1 MSTRVFSVA
10 QEISNALTHGAGALL
25 SVAGLVALVYN
36 AAQRGDAWHV
46 ASYAVFG
53 ASMITLY
60 TASTLYHAIREPK
73 VKRVFEVFDH
83 ATIFVLIAGS
93 YTAFALTVLRDGP
106 GWWLFGAVWAI
117 AAAGI
122 VMEALFLN
130 RWPMATLAAYL
141 AMGWLIA
148 LVWRPF
154 RESAPAATVTLLLA
168 GGLCYSFGTVFYVL
182 SRRWGWFHIAWHL
195 FVLGGTACHVFS
207 ALAALPRPSVY

>member
-1 MSTRVFSVA
+1 
-10 QEISNALTHGAGALL
+10 LGAIL
-25 SVAGLVALVYN
+25 SVVGLVILVYN
-36 AAQRGDAWHV
+36 ATRRGTAWHV
-46 ASYAVFG
+46 VSFAIFG
-53 ASMITLY
+53 SSMIALY
-60 TASTLYHAIREPK
+60 MSSTLYHAFREPRI
-73 VKRVFEVFDH
+73 KRIFEIFDH

-93 YTAFALTVLRDGP
+93 YTAFALTVLREGP

-117 AAAGI
+117 AAFGI

-130 RWPMATLAAYL
+130 RWPLITLAAYL

-154 RESAPAATVTLLLA
+154 KESAPGPAVALLLA

-182 SRRWGWFHIAWHL
+182 SRRWGWYHIAWHV

-207 ALAALPRPSVY
+207 ALALLPNV

>member
-1 MSTRVFSVA
+1 MATRVFSVA
-10 QEISNALTHGAGALL
+10 QETGNALTHGAGALL
-25 SVAGLVALVYN
+25 SVLGLVALVYN
-36 AAQRGDAWHV
+36 AALRGDAWHV

-53 ASMITLY
+53 SSMITLY
-60 TASTLYHAIREPK
+60 TSSTLYHAIREPK

-117 AAAGI
+117 AALGI

-130 RWPMATLAAYL
+130 KWPMATLAAYL

-207 ALAALPRPSVY
+207 ALAALPEI